1 MIENKKNKMYE
12 NRESKRTNKLINE
25 FNKWKLEVLT
35 EKLITAI
42 KRKNLNEVKDIIKSG
57 ASVNA
62 KDSFSYTP
70 LMWAARIGSV
80 KIAKF
85 LIEKG
90 ADVNA
95 KNNGGMTALMHAKA
109 YCHEKVARLLIKS
122 GARVR
127 ARDIDG
133 HDADWYSFVYGH
145 IFKHEKD
152 YYD

>member
-1 MIENKKNKMYE
+1 MENKKMNKIY
-12 NRESKRTNKLINE
+12 KLDGE
-25 FNKWKLEVLT
+25 FNKWKLEVLY
-35 EKLITAI
+35 EELITAI
-42 KRKNLNEVKDIIKSG
+42 KRKNLKEIKDIIKSG

-62 KDSFSYTP
+62 KDSVKITP
-70 LMWAARIGSV
+70 LMWGARIGSV

-95 KNNGGMTALMHAKA
+95 KDIGGMTALMYAKA
-109 YCHEKVARLLIKS
+109 YCHEKVARLLIES
-122 GARVR
+122 GARVK